1 MVKAQMS
8 ARKGFTLIELLVVIS
23 IIAILIA
30 LLLPAI
36 AAAREAARK
45 TQCRNNLKQIGI
57 GLHTHA
63 DSDPFD
69 RLCTGQPDFTRD
81 GPMDLYGFTADLV
94 RVNAGQVNNMRC
106 PSNPIKLTEKIND
119 ALGYDTGSSG
129 GGNTPAE
136 RRCGTANP
144 RALCSDSTFW
154 GAANSA
160 QRTSAVAE
168 MIRRGHNTN
177 YACSWFMSRSNFL
190 ITATTTSTT
199 ATAAD
204 VFIWGNPV
212 GANSDVTRSGLKE
225 LQNTVGPL
233 TRRYAETSDIALAN
247 IPMLGD
253 TAPGDLREA
262 ILRATIIDTDGR
274 RIDPDLVAGARMGE
288 AACDG
293 PGSWNGSRFVLIS
306 SNTIPVVHVLNK
318 TFPTP
323 GQPVATVVNKY
334 LVGGASGASGF
345 YLQDTRDWAA
355 VHGKSAELLMA
366 DGAVREITDT
376 NGDTFFNPG
385 VPSDTGDTSNDG
397 WDDDVCE
404 INNYE
409 VYCGA
414 TITITLFE
422 KVNFE

>member
-69 RLCTGQPDFTRD
+69 RLCTGQYDFRRD
-81 GPMDLYGFTADLV
+81 GCPDTWGWTADLV
-94 RVNAGQVNNMRC
+94 RVNAGQAQNLRC
-106 PSNPIKLTEKIND
+106 PSNPIKGSEKLND
-119 ALGYDTGSSG
+119 MLGKDTSTG
-129 GGNTPAE
+129 GGSTTPAE
-136 RRCGTANP
+136 RQAANNP
-144 RALCSDSTFW
+144 RSFCTTSFGTVNTAS
-154 GAANSA
+154 
-160 QRTSAVAE
+160 RTAAVAE
-168 MIRRGHNTN
+168 LVRRGHNSN
-177 YACSWFMSRSNFL
+177 YAGSWFMSRSNFL
-190 ITATTTSTT
+190 ITSTTTSTT

-212 GANSDVTRSGLKE
+212 GANADVATSGLKE

-233 TRRYAETSDIALAN
+233 TRRYAETSDIAIAN

-253 TAPGDLREA
+253 AAPGDLREA
-262 ILRATIIDTDGR
+262 VLVSTIVDTDGR
-274 RIDPDLVAGARMGE
+274 RVDPELVAGARLGE
-288 AACDG
+288 TACDG
-293 PGSWNGSRFVLIS
+293 PGTWASGKFSLIT

-318 TFPTP
+318 SFPGVGTATAA
-323 GQPVATVVNKY
+323 VASKY
-334 LVGGASGASGF
+334 FVGGGSAF
-345 YLQDTRDWAA
+345 YLQDTRDWTA
-355 VHGKSAELLMA
+355 VHAKAAEILMA
-366 DGAVREITDT
+366 DGAVREIIDG
-376 NGDTFFNPG
+376 NGDAFFNPG
-385 VPSDTGDTSNDG
+385 VPSSDGDTNNDG
-397 WDDDVCE
+397 WDDDICE

>member
-69 RLCTGQPDFTRD
+69 RLCTGQFDFVRD
-81 GPMDLYGFTADLV
+81 GCPDTWGWTADLV
-94 RVNAGQVNNMRC
+94 RVNAGQANNLRC
-106 PSNPIKLTEKIND
+106 PSNPIKGSEKLND
-119 ALGYDTGSSG
+119 LLGKYTGSQGAGKSK
-129 GGNTPAE
+129 TPAD
-136 RRCGTANP
+136 RDSTANP
-144 RALCSDSTFW
+144 RAYCST
-154 GAANSA
+154 AAFGTIGDIS
-160 QRTSAVAE
+160 RTAAVAE
-168 MIRRGHNTN
+168 LVKRGHNSN
-177 YACSWFMSRSNFL
+177 YAGSWFRSRSNFL
-190 ITATTTSTT
+190 ITGSVTVT
-199 ATAAD
+199 
-204 VFIWGNPV
+204 IWGDPN
-212 GANSDVTRSGLKE
+212 GSSADYSRSGLKE

-253 TAPGDLREA
+253 GAPGDLSEA
-262 ILRATIIDTDGR
+262 VLTSTLVDTDGR
-274 RIDPDLVAGARMGE
+274 RIDPDLLAGARLAE
-288 AACDG
+288 TACDG
-293 PGSWNGSRFVLIS
+293 PGAWSSGKFVLIS
-306 SNTIPVVHVLNK
+306 SNTIPVAHVLNK
-318 TFPTP
+318 SFPTI
-323 GQPVATVVNKY
+323 GTASAGTTKY
-334 LVGGASGASGF
+334 LVGGSSLF
-345 YLQDTRDWAA
+345 YLQDTRDWTTVHAKAA
-355 VHGKSAELLMA
+355 EMLMA
-366 DGAVREITDT
+366 DGAVREIIDA
-376 NGDTFFNPG
+376 NGDAFFNPG
-385 VPSDTGDTSNDG
+385 VPSSDGDVNNDG
-397 WDDDVCE
+397 WDDDITE

-414 TITITLFE
+414 TLTVTVFE